1 MLALIIPHSLR
12 LLPHGGEGP
21 AVRPAP
27 VDGRGGDGGG
37 AEEGGV
43 VVAVG
48 GVAVAVG
55 GLEKGQSKGTK
66 ARLFFGELT

>member
-1 MLALIIPHSLR
+1 M
-12 LLPHGGEGP
+12 
-21 AVRPAP
+21 RPAA

-55 GLEKGQSKGTK
+55 GVRVK
-66 ARLFFGELT
+66 AKKQKLGRFLDELT